1 MKAVLILIHFP
12 VDFHSPIQE
21 AMNELRITLGK
32 ESHLSVLNT
41 THHSYPNA
49 LKEFFY
55 INSVFIE
62 AVLCKVLYG

>member
-1 MKAVLILIHFP
+1 
-12 VDFHSPIQE
+12 
-21 AMNELRITLGK
+21 MNELRITLGK